1 MQALQNAHMEAAR
14 MEWLN
19 ESTLSSSLP
28 QSQFLGIPS
37 SFRGEKQGSNIAWW
51 NRQQVLD
58 NLRAAI
64 SAITRATEGLQV
76 RNVILMICFNADSEK
91 GHNHDNSFSGRMS

>member
-76 RNVILMICFNADSEK
+76 SNVI
-91 GHNHDNSFSGRMS
+91 